1 VKPWNTC
8 GPGLSHEIASSIKA
22 LRDIKGGNGFYIFKG
37 HTSTANIVN
46 QEQQKAPGI
55 SQGSRIIGIQFDQ
68 KLRVAKQH
76 VYIC

>member
-1 VKPWNTC
+1 MVELLTSSHDRGWKPTVKPWNTC

-46 QEQQKAPGI
+46 QEQ
-55 SQGSRIIGIQFDQ
+55 
-68 KLRVAKQH
+68 
-76 VYIC
+76 